1 MKNCFEFNL
10 LSLTKFITV
19 MGVFEVIEVL
29 HHFNVVTGVITLDEA
44 CVKTKDISRMKH
56 AAIRKPLG
64 LSIMTTGAVIR
75 LLVNIITKPGSP
87 QTAYQIN
94 SALKTLDIKK
104 NQSSHKFYEMMG
116 EAMTRRLLFTK
127 LAQIYAPLIQE
138 YETNKEVL
146 IMLINNKLLD
156 ISHVQ
161 ELNGDMTKLAHY
173 TIHNVNTYRKL
184 IRFNQI
190 ISRCCMD
197 TNLIELMFEITL
209 DLESYQMDK
218 LEDQLKKDMT
228 ENACLLY

>member
-1 MKNCFEFNL
+1 
-10 LSLTKFITV
+10 
-19 MGVFEVIEVL
+19 
-29 HHFNVVTGVITLDEA
+29 
-44 CVKTKDISRMKH
+44 
-56 AAIRKPLG
+56 
-64 LSIMTTGAVIR
+64 
-75 LLVNIITKPGSP
+75 
-87 QTAYQIN
+87 
-94 SALKTLDIKK
+94 
-104 NQSSHKFYEMMG
+104 MG

-127 LAQIYAPLIQE
+127 LAQIYAHLIQE

-218 LEDQLKKDMT
+218 LEDSRKI
-228 ENACLLY
+228 